1 MPPNFKVCPMPPP
14 PGSLPDS
21 FTLITVAPLTI
32 FTWVLRVSATPELL
46 SFISESPEPNFFFF
60 LRFFL
65 MSAIFKVF
73 IELDAIWLLF
83 YTLGLGTPRHVGSQ
97 LPD

>member
-1 MPPNFKVCPMPPP
+1 MPPL

-21 FTLITVAPLTI
+21 STFIPVAPRTI

-46 SFISESPEPNFFFF
+46 SLISGSPEPTFFFF
-60 LRFFL
+60 FKIFL

-83 YTLGLGTPRHVGSQ
+83 YALGLGTPRHVGSQ